1 MNRSLYRMGQK
12 LAKYGRGQDSVIAHI
27 TPKEAELLK
36 RMGGAGTRNPI
47 TGLLEYRGGG
57 MGGGNDPADP
67 GSGGMGGSDA
77 ESDPGAAA
85 AAAAAQADA
94 QAAENAAQGFGGT
107 AAAAAEAR
115 DALNRARLART
126 SMMERPQTEEEI
138 SQATIDSAINAMENP
153 VAAAVVGALGRG
165 TIGAAMPGVGLGL
178 GMMDVATGESPFGMD
193 SPLGFS
199 PDVGPAPPADTAF
212 GGQEP
217 GGGRRGPG
225 RSSVSLSREDPA
237 EEPGATAAFYYTNP
251 FTGQVE
257 PYLGGTLPWA

>member
-12 LAKYGRGQDSVIAHI
+12 LAKYGRGQDSVVAHI

-115 DALNRARLART
+115 DALNRARLAQT
-126 SMMERPQTEEEI
+126 AMVQRPTMAQIPEM
-138 SQATIDSAINAMENP
+138 SRLSAINTVENP
-153 VAAAVVGALGRG
+153 VAAAAVRG
-165 TIGAAMPGVGLGL
+165 MATAAMPGIMGPAV
-178 GMMDVATGESPFGMD
+178 GMMSMMDPSPSPFGMD
-193 SPLGFS
+193 SPLGLS

-225 RSSVSLSREDPA
+225 RSSASLSQGGSA

-257 PYLGGTLPWA
+257 PYLGGMLPWLS